1 MVDLSDSSLV
11 VLSVTSRAASMDEKM
26 VVLIVALTVAL
37 MVVWLAVALVVCWA
51 GKWDCERD
59 AH

>member
-37 MVVWLAVALVVCWA
+37 MVVTMVALLVDRLDILFA
-51 GKWDCERD
+51 
-59 AH
+59 A